1 MTSCLDDDALV
12 SLGSALDWD
21 GEVLQ
26 HLLQCA
32 DCKEQL
38 RQLSAVRQIVDITAG
53 PRPAF
58 MQEVMIQL
66 HGSELMTERRT
77 GSASQWIQLLNPLLA
92 AVTALGVIQMAAAG
106 SRLPIGP
113 QVIIMPVVVAVTT
126 WWWNRK
132 QGVKAQVI

>member
-38 RQLSAVRQIVDITAG
+38 RQLSTVREIVDITAD
-53 PRPAF
+53 PRPGF
-58 MQEVMIQL
+58 VQEVMIQL
-66 HGSELMTERRT
+66 DGSELMTKR
-77 GSASQWIQLLNPLLA
+77 SARSAPQWIQVLNPLLA
-92 AVTALGVIQMAAAG
+92 AFTALGVIQMAAAG
-106 SRLPIGP
+106 SSLPLGP
-113 QVIIMPVVVAVTT
+113 QVIIMPVVVAATT

-132 QGVKAQVI
+132 HGVKAQVI